1 MTKRN
6 SLRNF
11 IFDTKDTSASEISH
25 DVHKQNSMGQRE
37 IPIEEI
43 VLPSSQP
50 RRYFDA
56 ETLSQLSASISQF
69 GVLEPLLVRPTNNN
83 LYELVAG
90 ERRLR
95 ASKMAGLTSV
105 PVVIRSL
112 NDEDAWQ
119 LSLIENLLREDLN
132 PLEETEGILQLLAI
146 QLDESIPSVVKLL
159 NRMQNEVKGK
169 VTPNVM
175 GSQNSQIIESVFQDL
190 GLMNW
195 QSFVKNRLPLLKLP
209 PDILEVLR
217 SGQLDYTKA
226 IAIAKVKD
234 EAMRESLLEEV
245 IEKSLSL
252 SEIRQRVA
260 EINQIIK
267 PQEDTLKS
275 GLDNTYRLIKSSK
288 IWDNTKKRRQLEK
301 LLVQIEKLV
310 SGE

>member
-1 MTKRN
+1 MNKRN
-6 SLRNF
+6 SLRDF
-11 IFDTKDTSASEISH
+11 IFEKKDTSTSEISH
-25 DVHKQNSMGQRE
+25 DVQKQDLMGQRE
-37 IPIEEI
+37 IPIAEI

-69 GVLEPLLVRPTNNN
+69 GVLEPLLVRPIENNS
-83 LYELVAG
+83 YELVAG

-95 ASKMAGLTSV
+95 ASQMAGLTSV

-119 LSLIENLLREDLN
+119 LSLIENLLREGLN
-132 PLEETEGILQLLAI
+132 PLEETEGILQLLVL
-146 QLDESIPSVVKLL
+146 QLDETIPSVVKLL
-159 NRMQNEVKGK
+159 NRMQNEAKGK
-169 VTPNVM
+169 VTHNVI
-175 GSQNSQIIESVFQDL
+175 GSPKAQIVESVFQDL

-195 QSFVKNRLPLLKLP
+195 QSFVQNRIPLLKLP
-209 PDILEVLR
+209 SDILEVMR

-226 IAIAKVKD
+226 IVIAKVKD
-234 EAMRESLLEEV
+234 EAMRESLLKEV

-252 SEIRQRVA
+252 SEIRQKVA
-260 EINQIIK
+260 EINQMVK
-267 PQEDTLKS
+267 QEDTLKS

-288 IWDNTKKRRQLEK
+288 IWDNKKKRRQLEK
-301 LLVQIEKLV
+301 LLLQIEKLV

>member
-1 MTKRN
+1 MNKRN
-6 SLRNF
+6 SLRDF
-11 IFDTKDTSASEISH
+11 IFETKDTSVSEISH
-25 DVHKQNSMGQRE
+25 DVQKQDLMGQRE
-37 IPIEEI
+37 IPIAEI

-69 GVLEPLLVRPTNNN
+69 GVLEPLLVRPIDNNS
-83 LYELVAG
+83 YELVAG

-95 ASKMAGLTSV
+95 ASQMAGLTSV

-119 LSLIENLLREDLN
+119 LSLIENLLREGLN
-132 PLEETEGILQLLAI
+132 PLEETEGILQLLVL
-146 QLDESIPSVVKLL
+146 QLDETIPSVVKLL
-159 NRMQNEVKGK
+159 NRMQNEAKGK
-169 VTPNVM
+169 VTHNVI
-175 GSQNSQIIESVFQDL
+175 GSPKAQIVESVFQDL

-195 QSFVKNRLPLLKLP
+195 QSFVQNRIPLLKLP
-209 PDILEVLR
+209 SDILEVMR

-226 IAIAKVKD
+226 IVIAKVKD
-234 EAMRESLLEEV
+234 EAMRESLLKEV

-252 SEIRQRVA
+252 SEIRQKVA
-260 EINQIIK
+260 EINQMVK
-267 PQEDTLKS
+267 QEDTLKS

-288 IWDNTKKRRQLEK
+288 IWDNKKKRRQLEK
-301 LLVQIEKLV
+301 LLLQIEKLV

>member
-1 MTKRN
+1 MSTT
-6 SLRNF
+6 SLQES
-11 IFDTKDTSASEISH
+11 TGQQEIS
-25 DVHKQNSMGQRE
+25 
-37 IPIEEI
+37 IEEI
-43 VLPSSQP
+43 VLPPSQP
-50 RRYFDA
+50 RRYFDPEKLA
-56 ETLSQLSASISQF
+56 QLSASISQF

-105 PVVIRSL
+105 PVIIRSL

-146 QLDESIPSVVKLL
+146 QIDESIPSVVKLL
-159 NRMQNEVKGK
+159 NRMQNEEKGK

-175 GSQNSQIIESVFQDL
+175 GSSNAQIIESVFQDL
-190 GLMNW
+190 GVMNW

-209 PDILEVLR
+209 LEILEVLR
-217 SGQLDYTKA
+217 EGQLDYTKA
-226 IAIAKVKD
+226 VVIAKVKD
-234 EAMRESLLEEV
+234 EVERESLLKEA

-252 SEIRQRVA
+252 SEIRERVG
-260 EINQIIK
+260 EINQTTK
-267 PQEDTLKS
+267 PHKDTLKS
-275 GLDNTYRLIKSSK
+275 SLDNTYRLVKSSK
-288 IWDNTKKRRQLEK
+288 IWDNPKKRKQLEK

>member
-1 MTKRN
+1 MNKRN
-6 SLRNF
+6 SLRDF
-11 IFDTKDTSASEISH
+11 IFEKKDTSTSEISH
-25 DVHKQNSMGQRE
+25 DVQKQDLMGQRE
-37 IPIEEI
+37 IPITEI

-69 GVLEPLLVRPTNNN
+69 GVLEPLLVRPIENNS
-83 LYELVAG
+83 YELVAG

-95 ASKMAGLTSV
+95 ASQMAGLTSV

-119 LSLIENLLREDLN
+119 LSLIENLLREGLN
-132 PLEETEGILQLLAI
+132 PLEETEGILQLLVL
-146 QLDESIPSVVKLL
+146 QLDETIPSVVKLL
-159 NRMQNEVKGK
+159 NRMQNEAKGK
-169 VTPNVM
+169 VTHNVI
-175 GSQNSQIIESVFQDL
+175 GSPKAQIVESVFQDL

-195 QSFVKNRLPLLKLP
+195 QSFVQNRIPLLKLP
-209 PDILEVLR
+209 SDILEVMR

-226 IAIAKVKD
+226 IVIAKVKD
-234 EAMRESLLEEV
+234 EAMRESLLKEV

-252 SEIRQRVA
+252 SEIRQKVA
-260 EINQIIK
+260 EINQMVK
-267 PQEDTLKS
+267 QEDTLKS

-288 IWDNTKKRRQLEK
+288 IWDNKKKRRQLEK
-301 LLVQIEKLV
+301 LLLQIEKLV

>member
-11 IFDTKDTSASEISH
+11 IFDTKETSSMSTTSLQSTTGQQEIS
-25 DVHKQNSMGQRE
+25 
-37 IPIEEI
+37 IEEI
-43 VLPSSQP
+43 VLPPSQP
-50 RRYFDA
+50 RRYFDPEKLA
-56 ETLSQLSASISQF
+56 QLSASISQF

-105 PVVIRSL
+105 PVIIRSL

-132 PLEETEGILQLLAI
+132 PLEETEGILQLLAVQI
-146 QLDESIPSVVKLL
+146 DESIPSVVKLL

-175 GSQNSQIIESVFQDL
+175 GSPTAQIIESVFEDL

-217 SGQLDYTKA
+217 SGELDYTKA
-226 IAIAKVKD
+226 VAIAKVKD
-234 EAMRESLLEEV
+234 EAMRQSLLEEV

-252 SEIRQRVA
+252 SGIRQKVA
-260 EINQIIK
+260 EINQTVK
-267 PQEDTLKS
+267 QEDTLKS
-275 GLDNTYRLIKSSK
+275 GLDNTYRLIKSSR

>member
-6 SLRNF
+6 PLRNF
-11 IFDTKDTSASEISH
+11 IFDTKETSSMSTTSLQSTTGQQEIS
-25 DVHKQNSMGQRE
+25 
-37 IPIEEI
+37 IEEI
-43 VLPSSQP
+43 VLPPSQP
-50 RRYFDA
+50 RRYFDPEKLA
-56 ETLSQLSASISQF
+56 QLSASISQF

-105 PVVIRSL
+105 PVIIRSL

-132 PLEETEGILQLLAI
+132 PLEETEGILQLLAVQI
-146 QLDESIPSVVKLL
+146 DENIPSVVKLL
-159 NRMQNEVKGK
+159 NRMQNEEKGK

-175 GSQNSQIIESVFQDL
+175 GSPTAQIIESVFEDL

-217 SGQLDYTKA
+217 SGKLDYTKA
-226 IAIAKVKD
+226 VAIAKVKD
-234 EAMRESLLEEV
+234 EAMRQSLLEEV
-245 IEKSLSL
+245 IENSLSL
-252 SEIRQRVA
+252 SGIRQRVA
-260 EINQIIK
+260 EINQTVK
-267 PQEDTLKS
+267 QEDTLKS
-275 GLDNTYRLIKSSK
+275 GLDNTYRLIKSSR

>member
-1 MTKRN
+1 MNKRN
-6 SLRNF
+6 SLRDF
-11 IFDTKDTSASEISH
+11 IFEKKDTSTSEISH
-25 DVHKQNSMGQRE
+25 DVQKQDLMGQRE
-37 IPIEEI
+37 IPITEI

-69 GVLEPLLVRPTNNN
+69 GVLEPLLVRPIDNNS
-83 LYELVAG
+83 YELVAG

-95 ASKMAGLTSV
+95 ASQMAGLTSV

-119 LSLIENLLREDLN
+119 LSLIENLLREGLN
-132 PLEETEGILQLLAI
+132 PLEETEGILQLLVL
-146 QLDESIPSVVKLL
+146 QLDETIPSVVKLL
-159 NRMQNEVKGK
+159 NRMQNEAKGK
-169 VTPNVM
+169 VTHNVI
-175 GSQNSQIIESVFQDL
+175 GSPKAQIVESVFQDL

-195 QSFVKNRLPLLKLP
+195 QSFVQNRIPLLKLP
-209 PDILEVLR
+209 SDILEVMR

-226 IAIAKVKD
+226 IVIAKVKD
-234 EAMRESLLEEV
+234 EAMRESLLKEV

-252 SEIRQRVA
+252 SEIRQKVA
-260 EINQIIK
+260 EINQMVK
-267 PQEDTLKS
+267 QEDTLKS

-288 IWDNTKKRRQLEK
+288 IWDNKKKRRQLEK
-301 LLVQIEKLV
+301 LLLQIEKLV

>member
-1 MTKRN
+1 MNKRN
-6 SLRNF
+6 SLRDF
-11 IFDTKDTSASEISH
+11 IFEKKDTSVSEISH
-25 DVHKQNSMGQRE
+25 DVQKQDLMGQRE
-37 IPIEEI
+37 IPIAEI

-56 ETLSQLSASISQF
+56 ETLSQLSASISQV
-69 GVLEPLLVRPTNNN
+69 GVLEPLLVRPIDNNS
-83 LYELVAG
+83 YELVAG

-95 ASKMAGLTSV
+95 ASQMAGLTSV

-119 LSLIENLLREDLN
+119 LSLIENLLREGLN
-132 PLEETEGILQLLAI
+132 PLEETEGILQLLVL

-159 NRMQNEVKGK
+159 NRMQNEAKGK
-169 VTPNVM
+169 VTHNVI
-175 GSQNSQIIESVFQDL
+175 GSPKAQIVESVFQDL

-195 QSFVKNRLPLLKLP
+195 QSFVQNRIPLLKLP
-209 PDILEVLR
+209 SDILEVMR

-226 IAIAKVKD
+226 IVIAKVKD
-234 EAMRESLLEEV
+234 EAMRESLLKEV

-252 SEIRQRVA
+252 SEIRQKVA
-260 EINQIIK
+260 EINQMVK
-267 PQEDTLKS
+267 QEDTLKS

-288 IWDNTKKRRQLEK
+288 IWDNKKKRRQLEK
-301 LLVQIEKLV
+301 LLLQIEKLV

>member
-11 IFDTKDTSASEISH
+11 IFDTKDTSGAETSH
-25 DVHKQNSMGQRE
+25 DAHEQELMGPRE
-37 IPIEEI
+37 IPITEI

-50 RRYFDA
+50 RRYFDPEA
-56 ETLSQLSASISQF
+56 LSQLSASISQF

-175 GSQNSQIIESVFQDL
+175 GSPNAQIIESVFQDL

-217 SGQLDYTKA
+217 RGQLDYTKA

-234 EAMRESLLEEV
+234 EAMRESLLKEV

-260 EINQIIK
+260 EINQTVK
-267 PQEDTLKS
+267 QEDTLKS

-310 SGE
+310 SGD

>member
-1 MTKRN
+1 MNKRN
-6 SLRNF
+6 SLRDF
-11 IFDTKDTSASEISH
+11 IFEKKDTSTSEISH
-25 DVHKQNSMGQRE
+25 DVQKQDLMGQRE
-37 IPIEEI
+37 IPIAEI

-69 GVLEPLLVRPTNNN
+69 GVLEPLLVRPIDNNS
-83 LYELVAG
+83 YELVAG

-95 ASKMAGLTSV
+95 ASQMAGLTSV

-119 LSLIENLLREDLN
+119 LSLIENLLREGLN
-132 PLEETEGILQLLAI
+132 PLEETEGILQLLVL
-146 QLDESIPSVVKLL
+146 QLDETIPSVVKLL
-159 NRMQNEVKGK
+159 NRMQNEAKGK
-169 VTPNVM
+169 VTHNVI
-175 GSQNSQIIESVFQDL
+175 GSPKAQIVESVFQDL

-195 QSFVKNRLPLLKLP
+195 QSFVQNRIPLLKLP
-209 PDILEVLR
+209 SDILEVMR

-226 IAIAKVKD
+226 IVIAKVKD
-234 EAMRESLLEEV
+234 EAMRESLLKEV

-252 SEIRQRVA
+252 SEIRQKVA
-260 EINQIIK
+260 EINQMVK
-267 PQEDTLKS
+267 QEDTLKS

-288 IWDNTKKRRQLEK
+288 IWDNKKKRRQLEK
-301 LLVQIEKLV
+301 LLLQIEKLV

>member
-6 SLRNF
+6 PLRNF
-11 IFDTKDTSASEISH
+11 IFDTKETSSMSTTSLQSTTGQQEIS
-25 DVHKQNSMGQRE
+25 
-37 IPIEEI
+37 IEEI
-43 VLPSSQP
+43 VLPPSQP
-50 RRYFDA
+50 RRYFDPEKLA
-56 ETLSQLSASISQF
+56 QLSASISQF

-105 PVVIRSL
+105 PVIIRSL

-132 PLEETEGILQLLAI
+132 PLEETEGILQLLAVQI
-146 QLDESIPSVVKLL
+146 DENIPSVVKLL

-175 GSQNSQIIESVFQDL
+175 GSPTAQIIESVFEDL

-217 SGQLDYTKA
+217 SGELDYTKA
-226 IAIAKVKD
+226 VAIAKVKD
-234 EAMRESLLEEV
+234 EAMRQSLLEEV

-252 SEIRQRVA
+252 SGIRQRVA
-260 EINQIIK
+260 EINQTVK
-267 PQEDTLKS
+267 QEDTLKS
-275 GLDNTYRLIKSSK
+275 GLDNTYRLIKSSR

>member
-6 SLRNF
+6 PLRNF
-11 IFDTKDTSASEISH
+11 IFDTKETSSMSTTSLQSTTGQQEIS
-25 DVHKQNSMGQRE
+25 
-37 IPIEEI
+37 IEEI
-43 VLPSSQP
+43 VLPPSQP
-50 RRYFDA
+50 RRYFDP

-175 GSQNSQIIESVFQDL
+175 GSPNAQIIESVFQDL

-217 SGQLDYTKA
+217 RGLLDYTKA

-234 EAMRESLLEEV
+234 EAMRESLLKEV

-260 EINQIIK
+260 EINQTVK
-267 PQEDTLKS
+267 QEDTLKS

>member
-1 MTKRN
+1 MSTT
-6 SLRNF
+6 SLQS
-11 IFDTKDTSASEISH
+11 TTGQQEIS
-25 DVHKQNSMGQRE
+25 
-37 IPIEEI
+37 IEEI
-43 VLPSSQP
+43 VLPPSQP
-50 RRYFDA
+50 RRYFDPEKLA
-56 ETLSQLSASISQF
+56 QLSASISQF

-105 PVVIRSL
+105 PVIIRSL

-132 PLEETEGILQLLAI
+132 PLEETEGILQLLAVQI
-146 QLDESIPSVVKLL
+146 DESIPSVVKLL

-175 GSQNSQIIESVFQDL
+175 GSPTAQIIESVFEDL

-217 SGQLDYTKA
+217 SGELDYTKA
-226 IAIAKVKD
+226 VAIAKVKD
-234 EAMRESLLEEV
+234 EAMRQSLLEEV

-252 SEIRQRVA
+252 SGIRQKVA
-260 EINQIIK
+260 EINQTVK
-267 PQEDTLKS
+267 QEDTLKS
-275 GLDNTYRLIKSSK
+275 GLDNTYRLIKSSR

>member
-1 MTKRN
+1 MNKRN
-6 SLRNF
+6 SLRDF
-11 IFDTKDTSASEISH
+11 IFEKKDTSTSEISH
-25 DVHKQNSMGQRE
+25 DVQKQDLMGQRE
-37 IPIEEI
+37 IPIAEI

-69 GVLEPLLVRPTNNN
+69 GVLEPLLVRPIDNNS
-83 LYELVAG
+83 YELVAG

-95 ASKMAGLTSV
+95 ASQMAGLTSV

-119 LSLIENLLREDLN
+119 LSLIENLLREGLN
-132 PLEETEGILQLLAI
+132 PLEETEGILQLLVL

-159 NRMQNEVKGK
+159 NRMQNEAKGK
-169 VTPNVM
+169 VTHNVI
-175 GSQNSQIIESVFQDL
+175 GSPKAQIVESVFQDL

-195 QSFVKNRLPLLKLP
+195 QSFVQNRIPLLKLP
-209 PDILEVLR
+209 SDILEVMR

-226 IAIAKVKD
+226 IVIAKVKD
-234 EAMRESLLEEV
+234 EAMRESLLKEV

-252 SEIRQRVA
+252 SEIRQKVA
-260 EINQIIK
+260 EINQMVK
-267 PQEDTLKS
+267 QEDTLKS

-288 IWDNTKKRRQLEK
+288 IWDNKKKRRQLEK
-301 LLVQIEKLV
+301 LLLQIEKLV

>member
-11 IFDTKDTSASEISH
+11 IFDTKETSSMSTTSLQSTTGQQEIS
-25 DVHKQNSMGQRE
+25 
-37 IPIEEI
+37 IEEI
-43 VLPSSQP
+43 VLPPSQP
-50 RRYFDA
+50 RRYFDPEKLA
-56 ETLSQLSASISQF
+56 QLSASISQF

-105 PVVIRSL
+105 PVIIRSL

-146 QLDESIPSVVKLL
+146 QIDESIPSVVKLL
-159 NRMQNEVKGK
+159 NRMQNEEKGK

-175 GSQNSQIIESVFQDL
+175 GSPTAQIIESVFEDL

-217 SGQLDYTKA
+217 SGKLDYTKA
-226 IAIAKVKD
+226 VAIAKVKD
-234 EAMRESLLEEV
+234 EAMRQSLLEEV
-245 IEKSLSL
+245 IENSLSL
-252 SEIRQRVA
+252 SGIRQRVA
-260 EINQIIK
+260 EINQTVK
-267 PQEDTLKS
+267 QEDTLKS
-275 GLDNTYRLIKSSK
+275 GLDNTYRLIKSSR